1 MLVLLDSSPACEI
14 IPCTMN
20 KTRSV
25 SVFVLSLAILV
36 IFTYFI
42 LVWRS
47 TLYASFTKMGEVDI
61 GYILST
67 QKEPQTLPFGELTVF
82 PDFRYVALYGSPLYP
97 ALGVLGEQPIEESI
111 DRAKKLA
118 SQYQKYSSQ
127 TVIPTLEIITT
138 IASDASTKNNDYSQ
152 ETEANKLMPWIKA
165 AKEAGLYVV
174 LDLQPGRSTFL
185 TQARKYQKLL
195 LEPHVGLALDPEWR
209 LKSDELHLQQI
220 GSVTASEVNQVSRW
234 LADLTR
240 DAVLPQKLF
249 LVHQFSSSMI
259 ENRAKLDTSRE
270 ELGYV
275 IQMDGQ
281 GTEAGKN
288 DTYAATVKGAPPNI
302 YFGWKNFYD
311 EDDPLRSPADTMKV
325 TPKPWFVSYQ

>member
-1 MLVLLDSSPACEI
+1 MD
-14 IPCTMN
+14 

-25 SVFVLSLAILV
+25 SVLVLSLAILA
-36 IFTYFI
+36 IFSFFI

-47 TLYASFTKMGEVDI
+47 TLYASFTKAGEVDI
-61 GYILST
+61 AYILST

-118 SQYQKYSSQ
+118 SQYQKYSSE
-127 TVIPTLEIITT
+127 TVIPTLEIIVT
-138 IASDASTKNNDYSQ
+138 IASDAPTKNNDYSQ
-152 ETEANKLMPWIKA
+152 ETDVNKLKPWIKA
-165 AKEAGLYVV
+165 AKGAGMYVI

-185 TQARKYQKLL
+185 AQARKYQELL

-234 LADLTR
+234 LADLTK

-249 LVHQFSSSMI
+249 LVHQFRSSMI

-288 DTYAATVKGAPPNI
+288 DTYALTVKDAPPNI
-302 YFGWKNFYD
+302 YFGWKNFFD
-311 EDDPLRSPADTMKV
+311 EDEPLRSPADTMKIS
-325 TPKPWFVSYQ
+325 PKPWFVSYQ